1 MRRRSQISRLTH
13 ETPKRISVFLTVAC
27 ILICSLCGGVFFPG
41 EAVFAKDYPEKNITY
56 IIAFAVGGKGDLLAR
71 AIVPYVQERLG
82 VSMLIENYPGVI
94 RIGLTRL
101 WKSKPD
107 GYTIGSFSLPSP
119 VVAELTT
126 NAEYRSKEF
135 SHLYAFNASNMILM
149 GHPGGPKDM
158 AELVRTGKAKSLAGS
173 TGSFGS
179 GTHLASLVMA
189 KGLGIDVRWVHYN
202 SGGEASAAL
211 AGGHVDFCTVSVSP
225 QIVSLVKAGKLRPL
239 MVVGDEK
246 DTAFPETPIPRELGY
261 TFKTFPLMEGVAAPK
276 GLPPDRLSRLEK
288 AFDGAAKD
296 PRFKKWAN
304 DTKTDIV
311 HFSSKA
317 FYQKIAET
325 YSEVE
330 KYKGELKSEK

>member
-1 MRRRSQISRLTH
+1 MKRKFETSRLIQA
-13 ETPKRISVFLTVAC
+13 TPKRIFVILTVTC
-27 ILICSLCGGVFFPG
+27 ILMCFLCVGLLFPR
-41 EAVFAKDYPEKNITY
+41 ETVFAKDYPEKNITY

-82 VSMLIENYPGVI
+82 VSMLIENYPGVV

-135 SHLYAFNASNMILM
+135 THLYAFNASNMILL
-149 GHPGGPKDM
+149 GHPSGAKDM
-158 AELVRTGKAKSLAGS
+158 AELVRSGKSKSLAGS

-225 QIVSLVKAGKLRPL
+225 QVVSLVKAGKLKPL
-239 MVVGDEK
+239 MIVGDEK
-246 DTAFPETPIPRELGY
+246 DTAFPETPTPKELGY
-261 TFKTFPLMEGVAAPK
+261 SFKNFPLMEGVAAPK

-288 AFDGAAKD
+288 AFDDAAKD
-296 PRFKKWAN
+296 PRFKKWA
-304 DTKTDIV
+304 DETKTEIV
-311 HFSSKA
+311 HFSSEA
-317 FYQKIAET
+317 FRQKVAET
-325 YSEVE
+325 YSEVD
-330 KYKGELKSEK
+330 KFKGELKSQK